1 MASVRKKERKVLLY
15 LSLAVNLGLLG
26 FFKYYNF
33 FISSLQSGLNSIN
46 IDIDTWSLNII
57 LPVGISFYTF
67 QTLSYSID
75 VYNEK
80 IKPTNSFIDFAAFV
94 SFFPQLVAGP
104 IERASNLL
112 PQFQKRRLFNFEQAR
127 TGISMIVYGL
137 FKKVVVADR
146 LAIYVNQ
153 VYGDIGSYN
162 TISLI
167 IATIFFSFQIY
178 CDFSGYSLI
187 ARGTAKLFGLE
198 LMLNFNRPYLS
209 TSIPDFWR
217 RWHISLSTWF
227 KDYVYIPL
235 GGNRKGIGRNYIN
248 LCIVFLVSGLWH
260 GANWTF
266 VFWGGLHGL
275 FQVGTVF
282 FRKLDK
288 DKKLLK
294 RVPVCISIISVF
306 FLMNFAWIFFRAES
320 IYDAFFYIGRILAFD
335 FNFNLIQVCAEKG
348 PLNLFL
354 SFAVIFL
361 LLVSYILPNDL
372 ELNTS
377 IRYISFN
384 VITILIIIILGI
396 NGKAEFIYFQ
406 F

>member
-1 MASVRKKERKVLLY
+1 
-15 LSLAVNLGLLG
+15 
-26 FFKYYNF
+26 
-33 FISSLQSGLNSIN
+33 
-46 IDIDTWSLNII
+46 
-57 LPVGISFYTF
+57 
-67 QTLSYSID
+67 
-75 VYNEK
+75 
-80 IKPTNSFIDFAAFV
+80 
-94 SFFPQLVAGP
+94 
-104 IERASNLL
+104 
-112 PQFQKRRLFNFEQAR
+112 
-127 TGISMIVYGL
+127 MIVYGL

-335 FNFNLIQVCAEKG
+335 FNFNLIQVCAEKR